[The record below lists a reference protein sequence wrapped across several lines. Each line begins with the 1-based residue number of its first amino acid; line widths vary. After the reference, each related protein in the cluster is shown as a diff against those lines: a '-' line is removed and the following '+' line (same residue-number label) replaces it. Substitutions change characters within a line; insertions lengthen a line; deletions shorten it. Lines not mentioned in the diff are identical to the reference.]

1 MADPTTKAAVLEQTR
16 AMYAALDEATAP
28 ILPAQM
34 SVPGV
39 NGAWSVKD
47 ALAHLTFWHRN
58 LLARLD
64 GIATDRRFNSD
75 TEIDDDTWN
84 RRCFVA
90 NRDRA
95 LDDVLADL
103 WRTQRAILAAL
114 DPLPEA
120 VFFTTGAHGGP
131 LWEATDGT
139 IIGHYPEHIAQI
151 ERWCAQHMVPP
162 TTQADLLSRIADAYA
177 ALVATVDAE
186 PPRELT
192 LPGLHGGWSVKDEVA
207 HLTFW
212 EGRLLP
218 IVRAALAGEEPPYR
232 SGVGS
237 GEKINAMNAEVFA
250 ESQQRPLDDVLAAM
264 DDTHAALVRAVR
276 ELPEDALFDAHHF
289 PWTHG
294 EPLLVVVAGDTYEHY
309 PEHSRNIQR
318 WRATRGMDGGT
329 R

>member
-1 MADPTTKAAVLEQTR
+1 MADLTTKAAVLEQVR

-47 ALAHLTFWHRN
+47 TLAHLTFWHRN

-64 GIATDRRFNSD
+64 GIATGQTFNSD
-75 TEIDDDTWN
+75 TAIDDDTWN

-95 LDDVLADL
+95 LDDLLADL
-103 WRTQRAILAAL
+103 WRTQRAILTAL

-120 VFFTTGAHGGP
+120 VFFTAGAHGGS

-151 ERWCAQHMVPP
+151 ERWRVQHVTPP
-162 TTQADLLSRIADAYA
+162 TTQADLLYRIADGYA
-177 ALVATVDAE
+177 ALVATVDAA

-212 EGRLLP
+212 EERLLP

-237 GEKINAMNAEVFA
+237 VEKIDAINAEVFA
-250 ESQQRPLDDVLAAM
+250 ESQRRPLDDVLAAM
-264 DDTHAALVRAVR
+264 DGTHAALVRAVM
-276 ELPEDALFDAHHF
+276 EFPEDALFDAHHF
-289 PWTHG
+289 PWMNG
-294 EPLLVVVAGDTYEHY
+294 EPFLVVVAGDTYEHY
-309 PEHSRNIQR
+309 PEHIRNIQR
-318 WRATRGMDGGT
+318 WRATRDMDGGA